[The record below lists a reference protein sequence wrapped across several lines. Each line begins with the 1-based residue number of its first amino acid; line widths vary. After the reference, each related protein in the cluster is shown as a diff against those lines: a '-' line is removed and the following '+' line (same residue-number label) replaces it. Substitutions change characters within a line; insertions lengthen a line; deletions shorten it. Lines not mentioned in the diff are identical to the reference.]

1 MNRKL
6 GKALIF
12 AVAIIIGLSTLA
24 VVVEARRCPQFP
36 RRLMRGFSC
45 NRTYL
50 VPMLPLIKWQM
61 SGSGNTPDGG
71 RFDDSLYLSTDCV
84 KVTVTYYSFLSTA
97 AAERRFDSN
106 LQAARMV

>member
-1 MNRKL
+1 
-6 GKALIF
+6 
-12 AVAIIIGLSTLA
+12 
-24 VVVEARRCPQFP
+24 
-36 RRLMRGFSC
+36 
-45 NRTYL
+45 
-50 VPMLPLIKWQM
+50 MLPLIKWQM